1 MSISR
6 REFLKIASA
15 SALLGFGGISA
26 FEILEPGQFE
36 ASQVM
41 PDPRGLV
48 AKRWAMVVDTSRFK
62 TDEDYK
68 RCIEACHRIHN
79 VPDVGNTK
87 EEIKWIWTDTFE
99 HVFPGQESEFLSER
113 IKDLPFLVLCNHCDN
128 PPCVR
133 VCPTKATF
141 KRESDGIV
149 MMDMHRCIGCRFC
162 MAACPYGARSFN
174 YRDPRPFINEA
185 KMLPYDTVFT
195 EGQDREA
202 LIKKGHLSFPER
214 MRGVVEKCTFCY
226 ERLAIGL
233 KPACVEA
240 SQGGLIF
247 GDLEDP
253 NSEVRKV
260 LSTRYSF
267 RRKPELGTRPSVYYI
282 LG

>member
-6 REFLKIASA
+6 REFLKIAST

-26 FEILEPGQFE
+26 FEILDPKQFE

-48 AKRWAMVVDTSRFK
+48 AKRWAMVVDISRFK
-62 TDEDYK
+62 TEEDYT

-79 VPDVGNTK
+79 VPDVGNKK

-99 HVFPGQESEFLSER
+99 HVFPGQESEFLAER
-113 IKDLPFLVLCNHCDN
+113 IKDLPFLVLCNHCGD

-174 YRDPRPFINEA
+174 YRDPRPFINES
-185 KMLPYDTVFT
+185 KMLPYDSVFT
-195 EGQDREA
+195 EGQNRE
-202 LIKKGHLSFPER
+202 IKKGHLTFPER

-267 RRKPELGTRPSVYYI
+267 RRKPELGTQPSVYYI